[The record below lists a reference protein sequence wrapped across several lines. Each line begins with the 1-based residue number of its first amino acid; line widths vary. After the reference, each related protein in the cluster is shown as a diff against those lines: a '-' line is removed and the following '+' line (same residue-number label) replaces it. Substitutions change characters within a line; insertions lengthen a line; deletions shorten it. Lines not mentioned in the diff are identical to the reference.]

1 MSRFRQGLELAGIS
15 WRTIVSD
22 KSLAV
27 FPVLGAISAVAPTA
41 AFVIPGLFLVGADSA
56 SAGAG
61 TWIGIVLFVIAA
73 YLAAFVGIFF
83 SVALASC
90 AYRSLQG
97 EDTTVREGIAAARQ
111 RIPQI
116 AGWAAVTT
124 TVNLIIRAIEARFQ
138 GVGGAIVAA
147 LGGLAWALVT
157 FLAVPVITF
166 EGTGP
171 WQTLK
176 RSSGLFRQRWGQ
188 QVVGLGVT
196 TGVVALFGVLPG
208 IVAVFFGIALL
219 PGALGITLIAL
230 GALAIIVGS
239 IISATLSQVLA
250 VALYRFAA
258 DGVAVGPFTEAQL
271 NSVVQPR
278 GRRGRRGGDEAPA

>member
-1 MSRFRQGLELAGIS
+1 VSRFRQGLELAGIS
-15 WRTIVSD
+15 WRTIVAD
-22 KSLAV
+22 RSLAV
-27 FPVLGAISAVAPTA
+27 FPVLGAISALALTA
-41 AFVIPGLFLVGADSA
+41 AFVIPGLLLLAYDST
-56 SAGAG
+56 STGLMVL
-61 TWIGIVLFVIAA
+61 GIVLFVIAA

-83 SVALASC
+83 SVALAAC
-90 AYRSLQG
+90 ANRSLQG

-116 AGWAAVTT
+116 ASWAAVTT
-124 TVNLIIRAIEARFQ
+124 TVNIIIRAIEARFQ
-138 GVGGAIVAA
+138 GVGGAVVAA

-171 WQTLK
+171 WQTLR

-196 TGVVALFGVLPG
+196 TGVVALFGILPG
-208 IVAVFFGIALL
+208 IVMVFFGLALL
-219 PGALGITLIAL
+219 PSVGGIVLLVIGVL
-230 GALAIIVGS
+230 VIVLGS

-271 NSVVQPR
+271 QSVVRPR
-278 GRRGRRGGDEAPA
+278 KGRRGDEATA